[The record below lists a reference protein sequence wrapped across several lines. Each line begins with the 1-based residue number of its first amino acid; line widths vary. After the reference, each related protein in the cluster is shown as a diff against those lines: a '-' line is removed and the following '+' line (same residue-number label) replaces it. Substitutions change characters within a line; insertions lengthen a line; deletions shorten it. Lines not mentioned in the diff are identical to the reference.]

1 MQTLLFGLALL
12 VAAHG
17 PELAK
22 NESASA
28 KKAKKASVPMA
39 DPNEIVGKSH
49 GGKVWI
55 VSGAPPS
62 GEGEALSKW
71 LSSHP
76 STTEVTKKPNE
87 ERWPITFIAVFKKA
101 PAKGP
106 VTVEFVDK
114 KEPGTLVDQFSPP
127 TVAESVVFQ
136 EPYDLETNN
145 GFNKGHT
152 YIIKV
157 GQLIKGKFVS
167 YASGEVTLK

>member
-1 MQTLLFGLALL
+1 MRTFLFGLALL
-12 VAAHG
+12 LAA
-17 PELAK
+17 PVPALAAK
-22 NESASA
+22 DAA
-28 KKAKKASVPMA
+28 KKAKKSAAPAA
-39 DPNEIVGKSH
+39 DPNEVVGKSH

-55 VSGAPPS
+55 LNGPAPS
-62 GEGEALSKW
+62 GEGEDLNKW

-76 STTEVTKKPNE
+76 SATEVTKKPNE

-106 VTVEFVDK
+106 ITVEFVDK

-136 EPYDLETNN
+136 EPYDLDTNN

-167 YASGEVTLK
+167 YSTGEVTLK